1 MKKNETNEPT
11 IEEISSKVEEIKME
25 VTEEVVRDSR
35 ASDNREAVKRPV
47 VWKEPNALDAPAP
60 PDGFRHRWIRAE
72 SLGFDDTK
80 NIAGKLRS
88 GYELVRA
95 DEYQATNFPVVGD
108 GKYKGVIGVGGL
120 LLARIPEEVAEAR
133 AKFYADKS
141 IERADGIK
149 NDLLKD
155 QHPSMPIS
163 YDSRS
168 SKSFGGK

>member
-1 MKKNETNEPT
+1 MKTTKTET
-11 IEEISSKVEEIKME
+11 KK
-25 VTEEVVRDSR
+25 VTEEVIKKDSR
-35 ASDNREAVKRPV
+35 ASETREATKRPV
-47 VWKEPNALDAPAP
+47 VWKQPNALDSPPA

-88 GYELVRA
+88 GYVLVMA
-95 DEYQATNFPVVGD
+95 SEYKNTGYPVVQN
-108 GKYKGVIGVGGL
+108 GKHKGVIGVGGL
-120 LLARIPEEVAEAR
+120 LLARIPNEIAEAR
-133 AKFYADKS
+133 QKFYSDKAK
-141 IERADGIK
+141 ERDDALK
-149 NDLLKD
+149 TDLLKE

>member
-1 MKKNETNEPT
+1 MTKSKIETE
-11 IEEISSKVEEIKME
+11 K
-25 VTEEVVRDSR
+25 VTEEVKKDSR
-35 ASDNREAVKRPV
+35 ASETREATKRPV
-47 VWKEPNALDAPAP
+47 EWTPPSSLDAPPA

-88 GYELVRA
+88 GYELVTA
-95 DEYQATNFPVVGD
+95 SEFKNTDYPVVQD
-108 GKYKGVIGVGGL
+108 GKHKGVIGVGGL
-120 LLARIPEEVAEAR
+120 LLARIPNEIAEAR
-133 AKFYADKS
+133 QKYYSEKAK
-141 IERADGIK
+141 ERDDAVK

>member
-1 MKKNETNEPT
+1 MKKTKTET
-11 IEEISSKVEEIKME
+11 KK
-25 VTEEVVRDSR
+25 VTEEVKKDSR
-35 ASDNREAVKRPV
+35 ASETREATKRPV
-47 VWKEPNALDAPAP
+47 EWTPPSSLDAPPA

-80 NIAGKLRS
+80 NISGKLRS
-88 GYELVRA
+88 GYELVIA
-95 DEYQATNFPVVGD
+95 AEFKDTDYPVVQD
-108 GKYKGVIGVGGL
+108 GKHKGVIGVGGL
-120 LLARIPEEVAEAR
+120 LLARIPDEIAEAR
-133 AKFYADKS
+133 QKYYSEKAK
-141 IERADGIK
+141 ERDDAVK

>member
-1 MKKNETNEPT
+1 MTKIETE
-11 IEEISSKVEEIKME
+11 K
-25 VTEEVVRDSR
+25 VTEEVKKDSR
-35 ASDNREAVKRPV
+35 ASETREATKRPV
-47 VWKEPNALDAPAP
+47 EWTPPSSLDAPPA

-88 GYELVRA
+88 GYVLVMA
-95 DEYQATNFPVVGD
+95 SEYKNTGYPVVQT
-108 GKYKGVIGVGGL
+108 GKHKGVIGVGGL
-120 LLARIPEEVAEAR
+120 LLARIPNEIAEAR
-133 AKFYADKS
+133 QKYYSEKAKEPDDAV
-141 IERADGIK
+141 K

>member
-1 MKKNETNEPT
+1 MTKSKTETE
-11 IEEISSKVEEIKME
+11 K
-25 VTEEVVRDSR
+25 VTEEVKKDSR
-35 ASDNREAVKRPV
+35 ASETREATKRPV
-47 VWKEPNALDAPAP
+47 EWTPPSSLDAPPA

-88 GYELVRA
+88 GYELVTA
-95 DEYQATNFPVVGD
+95 SEFKNTDYPVVQD
-108 GKYKGVIGVGGL
+108 GKHKGVIGVGGL
-120 LLARIPEEVAEAR
+120 LLARIPNEVAEAR
-133 AKFYADKS
+133 QKYYS
-141 IERADGIK
+141 ERAKERDDAVK
-149 NDLLKD
+149 NDLLKE

>member
-1 MKKNETNEPT
+1 MKINET
-11 IEEISSKVEEIKME
+11 K
-25 VTEEVVRDSR
+25 VTEAVETVEVKENSR
-35 ASDNREAVKRPV
+35 ASDTREATKRPT
-47 VWKEPNALDAPAP
+47 VWKEPNALDAPPA
-60 PDGFRHRWIRAE
+60 PDGLRHRWIRAE

-95 DEYQATNFPVVGD
+95 EEYEAQGFPIVGE
-108 GKYKGVIGVGGL
+108 GKYKGIIGVGGL
-120 LLARIPEEVAEAR
+120 LLARIPEEIADAR
-133 AKFYADKS
+133 SKFYQDKAK
-141 IERADGIK
+141 ERVEGVK
-149 NDLLKD
+149 HDLLKD

>member
-1 MKKNETNEPT
+1 MKINET
-11 IEEISSKVEEIKME
+11 K
-25 VTEEVVRDSR
+25 VTEAVETVEVKEHSR
-35 ASDNREAVKRPV
+35 ASDTREATKRPA
-47 VWKEPNALDAPAP
+47 VWKEPNALDAPPA

-95 DEYQATNFPVVGD
+95 EEYEAQGFPIVGE
-108 GKYKGVIGVGGL
+108 GKYKGIIGVGGL
-120 LLARIPEEVAEAR
+120 LLARIPEEIADAR
-133 AKFYADKS
+133 SKFYQDKAK
-141 IERADGIK
+141 ERVEGVK
-149 NDLLKD
+149 HDLLKD

>member
-1 MKKNETNEPT
+1 MKKNET
-11 IEEISSKVEEIKME
+11 K
-25 VTEEVVRDSR
+25 VTEAVETVEVKEHSR
-35 ASDNREAVKRPV
+35 ASDTREATKRPA
-47 VWKEPNALDAPAP
+47 VWKEPNALDAPPA

-95 DEYQATNFPVVGD
+95 EEYEAQGFPIGGE

-120 LLARIPEEVAEAR
+120 LLARIPEEIADAR
-133 AKFYADKS
+133 SKFYSDKAK
-141 IERADGIK
+141 ERVEGVK
-149 NDLLKD
+149 HDLLKD

>member
-1 MKKNETNEPT
+1 MTKSKTETEV
-11 IEEISSKVEEIKME
+11 SK
-25 VTEEVVRDSR
+25 VTEEVKKDSR
-35 ASDNREAVKRPV
+35 ASETREATKRPV
-47 VWKEPNALDAPAP
+47 EWTPPSSLDAPPA

-80 NIAGKLRS
+80 NISGKLRS
-88 GYELVRA
+88 GYTLVMA
-95 DEYQATNFPVVGD
+95 SEYKDSGYPIVED
-108 GKYKGVIGVGGL
+108 GKHKGVIGVGGL
-120 LLARIPEEVAEAR
+120 LLARIPEEIAKAR
-133 AKFYADKS
+133 SKFYADKAN
-141 IERADGIK
+141 ERVDGVK

>member
-1 MKKNETNEPT
+1 MKTTKTET
-11 IEEISSKVEEIKME
+11 KK
-25 VTEEVVRDSR
+25 VTEEVIKKDSR
-35 ASDNREAVKRPV
+35 ASETREATKRPV
-47 VWKEPNALDAPAP
+47 VWKQPNALESPPA

-88 GYELVRA
+88 GYVLVSA
-95 DEYQATNFPVVGD
+95 SEYENSDYPVITN
-108 GKYKGVIGVGGL
+108 GKHKGIIGVGGL
-120 LLARIPEEVAEAR
+120 LLARIPNEIAEAR
-133 AKFYADKS
+133 QKYYADKAK
-141 IERADGIK
+141 ERDDAVK
-149 NDLLKD
+149 HDLLKE

>member
-1 MKKNETNEPT
+1 MKTTKTET
-11 IEEISSKVEEIKME
+11 KK
-25 VTEEVVRDSR
+25 VTEEVIKKDSR
-35 ASDNREAVKRPV
+35 ASETREATKRPV
-47 VWKEPNALDAPAP
+47 VWKQPNALESPPA

-88 GYELVRA
+88 GYVLVMA
-95 DEYQATNFPVVGD
+95 SEYKDTDYPIIQN
-108 GKYKGVIGVGGL
+108 GKHKGVIGVGGL
-120 LLARIPEEVAEAR
+120 LLARIPDEIAEAR
-133 AKFYADKS
+133 QKFYSDKAK
-141 IERADGIK
+141 ERDDAVK
-149 NDLLKD
+149 SDLLKD